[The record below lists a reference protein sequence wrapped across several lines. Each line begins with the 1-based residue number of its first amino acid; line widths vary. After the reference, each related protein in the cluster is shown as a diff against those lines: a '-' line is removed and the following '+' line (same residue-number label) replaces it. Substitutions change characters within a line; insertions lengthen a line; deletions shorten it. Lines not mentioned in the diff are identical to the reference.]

1 MILCCLQG
9 SAAAL
14 LNAEILG
21 GGHVP
26 DISAMLSVLTPAFFV
41 LRGVAAVLTVF
52 LVICCYT
59 SMRAGRRREEPVVFL
74 ENQKN
79 HKNIPVLYWE
89 NSVGRSQSCDIMLPD
104 SAVSRDHAVLMRRE
118 SGWLL
123 TDTDSRGGTYLN
135 GKRIRD
141 TVKVIPGDLIGIGR
155 TNLVLRRVTDA
166 NVKSP
171 RHHARRTTNQASLLV
186 LCTIIQVLCFFQAF
200 FADKQ
205 VSMLPLLPMITV
217 IGAEWAF
224 YIVSR
229 HVLGRTNFELETL
242 AFTLSGVGIALLC
255 GTREKL
261 LKTQTAPAPYT
272 LYHPTMDAVYSQI
285 IMMIGGL
292 VLFSFMI
299 WFMKDLTR
307 VNKWRTPIAAIG
319 LVLLAAPLLPGIGSI
334 VNGSRNWIHLGR
346 FTIQPSEFVKLCF
359 IFAGAATLDHLQT
372 KRNLIGFI
380 GLLTCVMGIL
390 ILEKD
395 IGGAAVFFAV
405 FLIIAFMRSGSMR
418 TIVLSV
424 AAAGVG
430 IVTVVGMFAHVQERF
445 SVWRHVWDPKNL
457 YDKGFQQTRVLT
469 YSASGGLFGV
479 GIGNGGLGGGTG
491 PLKGYTNVTA
501 NTSDLVF
508 GMLNEELGLLMA
520 VVLVGVIAMF
530 VFFARSDAARSRST
544 FYSITACAAAGML
557 LFQACLNIFGSTDIF
572 PLTGVTL
579 PFISAGGSSMMA
591 VWGALAFIKSS
602 DERTYAVRR
611 RS

>member
-1 MILCCLQG
+1 M
-9 SAAAL
+9 
-14 LNAEILG
+14 
-21 GGHVP
+21 P
-26 DISAMLSVLTPAFFV
+26 DISALLSVLTPAFFV

-52 LVICCYT
+52 LVIRCYT

-74 ENQKN
+74 ENQRN

-89 NSVGRSQSCDIMLPD
+89 NSVGRSQSCDIVLPD

-123 TDTDSRGGTYLN
+123 TDTDSKGGTYLN

-155 TNLVLRRVTDA
+155 TNLVFRRVTDA

-171 RHHARRTTNQASLLV
+171 RHRARRTANQASLLAM
-186 LCTIIQVLCFFQAF
+186 CTIIQVLCFIQAF
-200 FADKQ
+200 FGDKQ
-205 VSMLPLLPMITV
+205 FSMLPLIPMITV
-217 IGAEWAF
+217 IGAEWVF
-224 YIVSR
+224 YMISR

-261 LKTQTAPAPYT
+261 TKTQTAPSPFT

-285 IMMIGGL
+285 IMMVGGL
-292 VLFSFMI
+292 VLFSFLI
-299 WFMKDLTR
+299 WFMQDLTR
-307 VNKWRTPIAAIG
+307 VNKWRTPIAVIG
-319 LVLLAAPLLPGIGSI
+319 LLLLAAPLAIGTS
-334 VNGSRNWIHLGR
+334 VNGSKNWIHLAG
-346 FTIQPSEFVKLCF
+346 ISVQPSEFVKLCF

-372 KRNLIGFI
+372 RRNLIGFI
-380 GLLTCVMGIL
+380 GLLAGVMGIL
-390 ILEKD
+390 ILERD
-395 IGGAAVFFAV
+395 IGGAAVFFAT

-418 TIVLSV
+418 TVVLSI

-430 IVTVVGMFAHVQERF
+430 IVTVLTMFGHVKERF
-445 SVWRHVWDPKNL
+445 EVWRHVWDTNNI

-508 GMLNEELGLLMA
+508 GMMNEELGLLMSI
-520 VVLVGVIAMF
+520 VLIGIIAMF
-530 VFFARSDAARSRST
+530 ILFARSDATRSRST

-557 LFQACLNIFGSTDIF
+557 LFQACLNIFGSTDVF

>member
-1 MILCCLQG
+1 M
-9 SAAAL
+9 
-14 LNAEILG
+14 
-21 GGHVP
+21 P

-74 ENQKN
+74 ENQRN

-89 NSVGRSQSCDIMLPD
+89 NSLGRSQSCDIMLPD

-123 TDTDSRGGTYLN
+123 TDTGSKGGTYLN
-135 GKRIRD
+135 GKRIKD

-155 TNLVLRRVTDA
+155 TNLVFRRVTDA
-166 NVKSP
+166 NGKAP
-171 RHHARRTTNQASLLV
+171 RRRPRRAANQASLLV
-186 LCTIIQVLCFFQAF
+186 LCSIIQVLYFMQAF

-205 VSMLPLLPMITV
+205 FSMLPFLPMAAV
-217 IGAEWAF
+217 IGAEWGF
-224 YIVSR
+224 YAISR

-261 LKTQTAPAPYT
+261 TKTQTAPSANA
-272 LYHPTMDAVYSQI
+272 LFHPTMDAVYSQV

-292 VLFSFMI
+292 VLFSFLI

-319 LVLLAAPLLPGIGSI
+319 LLLLAMPLLPGIGSSI
-334 VNGSRNWIHLGR
+334 NGSRNWIHLGS
-346 FTIQPSEFVKLCF
+346 FSVQPSEFVKLCF
-359 IFAGAATLDHLQT
+359 IFAGSATLDHLQT
-372 KRNLIGFI
+372 RRNLIGFI

-395 IGGAAVFFAV
+395 IGGAAVFFAT

-418 TIVLSV
+418 TVVLSV

-430 IVTVVGMFAHVQERF
+430 IVTVLGMFSHVKERF
-445 SVWRHVWDPKNL
+445 AVWRHVWDANNI

-508 GMLNEELGLLMA
+508 GMMNEELGLLMA

-530 VFFARSDAARSRST
+530 LFFARSDATRSRST

-557 LFQACLNIFGSTDIF
+557 LFQACLNIFGSTDVF

-591 VWGALAFIKSS
+591 VWGALAFVKSS